1 MTQAPSA
8 VTKTVVVT
16 SSGASLSAAASKEL
30 LRKQFEAKQRAIE
43 RSKEQLRQQELEYEN
58 LKKMFDTQ
66 DWEQFYVHSTLYLQH
81 LYDQRFVLARL
92 VGFRCTAQQKSGD
105 LNYGLEKLSKKSVFQ
120 MPDSSV
126 LFKPWSEVKT
136 I

>member
-66 DWEQFYVHSTLYLQH
+66 D
-81 LYDQRFVLARL
+81 
-92 VGFRCTAQQKSGD
+92 
-105 LNYGLEKLSKKSVFQ
+105 
-120 MPDSSV
+120 
-126 LFKPWSEVKT
+126 
-136 I
+136 